1 MTYCKVLYKLNTG
14 SYISSYTVPI
24 HHKWIG
30 VCECACGFYFHIK
43 DCMDSYRKGIDEWKW
58 WFYDVNG
65 VVWGTSQDV
74 SDWFCWFVRFG
85 GGWFVALPLVNNNLG
100 ESFRPPPPPE
110 RCLASPPSL
119 LGVHTWHKHVMECH
133 WEVWL
138 TSFLIKCGDS
148 CVLNFWTNLN

>member
-100 ESFRPPPPPE
+100 ESFRPPPPSLVVSLGFRWRLVHDMNCIIGWWE
-110 RCLASPPSL
+110 MMENTSLTTLAR
-119 LGVHTWHKHVMECH
+119 GWYMKHGRFM
-133 WEVWL
+133 
-138 TSFLIKCGDS
+138 
-148 CVLNFWTNLN
+148 